1 MGKLR
6 NSKDIY
12 VEYKKPLT
20 IVKTIFLCW
29 GFITV
34 VNPFLIRELSDGV
47 GFTDDQN
54 NLLAYVFYATYF
66 FFGISGAILINK
78 FGFKK
83 ALMYGLGVAASSVF
97 LMVTGARSADF
108 NLIFIAV
115 VIQGAGFSILQVA
128 ANPYVILIG
137 SPEQGSSRLSGAGA
151 YNSFGTWLAPLMG
164 SLIAAAGVPQDLIDG
179 QNILAIQSFKT
190 ELVVLPY
197 VLITVVFVGMI
208 VLVNFSDIPAI
219 DAIKDINTNIKN
231 DNRKYVLQY
240 KHVILGFF
248 AVFFYVGAE
257 VSIASKLFDF
267 LKSHIEDGDLENS
280 ISYIIPYY
288 WGGAMVGRFVG
299 AEILKETKTSKALFG
314 ASVLAI
320 VFLSMALATPTQGA
334 MFMILGVGLF
344 NSIMWPTI
352 FELGVHGLGKFT
364 AYASSVLIMGIVGG
378 AAVPLVVNTMIE
390 DYGYSLNVALC
401 VPIVCYMY
409 IAYFA
414 LKGHKY
420 DAIEEY

>member
-1 MGKLR
+1 MRYLK

-12 VEYKKPLT
+12 VDYKKPLT

-34 VNPFLIRELSDGV
+34 VNPFLLEELSHGV
-47 GFTDDQN
+47 GFTDRQN
-54 NLLAYVFYATYF
+54 NLLDYVFYASYF
-66 FFGISGAILINK
+66 VFGFAGATLINK

-108 NLIFIAV
+108 NLIFVAV
-115 VIQGAGFSILQVA
+115 VIQGAGFSILQVV

-137 SPEQGSSRLSGAGA
+137 KPEGGASRLSTASA

-164 SLIAAAGVPQDLIDG
+164 SLIAAAGVPQDLLDG
-179 QNILAIQSFKT
+179 HNLLAIQAYKT

-208 VLVNFSDIPAI
+208 VLVNFSDIPEI
-219 DAIKDINTNIKN
+219 NAIKGIRTNVKN
-231 DNRKYVLQY
+231 DKRKYVLQY
-240 KHVILGFF
+240 KHVVLGFF
-248 AVFFYVGAE
+248 AIFFYVGAE
-257 VSIASKLFDF
+257 VSIASHLYDF
-267 LKSHIEDGDLENS
+267 LKDHIEDSDLKGS

-288 WGGAMVGRFVG
+288 WGGAMAGRFIG
-299 AEILKETKTSKALFG
+299 AQIFKDTKTSRVLFG
-314 ASVLAI
+314 ACLLAAI
-320 VFLSMALATPTQGA
+320 FLSMALVTPTQGA
-334 MFMILGVGLF
+334 MFMILGLGLF
-344 NSIMWPTI
+344 NSVMWPAI
-352 FELGVHGLGKFT
+352 FELGIHGLGKFT
-364 AYASSVLIMGIVGG
+364 AYASSILIMGIVGG
-378 AAVPLVVNTMIE
+378 AVVPLVVDTMI
-390 DYGYSLNVALC
+390 DGHGYSLNAALS
-401 VPIVCYMY
+401 VLIVCYAY
-409 IAYFA
+409 IAFYA

>member
-1 MGKLR
+1 MRHLR

-12 VEYKKPLT
+12 VDYKKPLT
-20 IVKTIFLCW
+20 IVKIIFLCW

-34 VNPFLIRELSDGV
+34 VNPFLIRELSHGV
-47 GFTDDQN
+47 GFTDKQN
-54 NLLAYVFYATYF
+54 SLLDYVFYASYF
-66 FFGISGAILINK
+66 VFGLAGATLINK

-137 SPEQGSSRLSGAGA
+137 KPEEGSSRLSAAGA

-164 SLIAAAGVPQDLIDG
+164 SLIAAAGVPQDLLDG
-179 QNILAIQSFKT
+179 QNLIAIQSYKT

-208 VLVNFSDIPAI
+208 VLVNFSDIPEI
-219 DAIKDINTNIKN
+219 DSIKEIDTNVKD

-240 KHVILGFF
+240 KHVVLGFF

-257 VSIASKLFDF
+257 VSIASKLYEF
-267 LKSHIEDGDLENS
+267 LKAHIEDDNLKGS

-299 AEILKETKTSKALFG
+299 AEILKESKTSKVLFG
-314 ASVLAI
+314 ATLLAI
-320 VFLSMALATPTQGA
+320 IFLVMAISTPTQGA

-344 NSIMWPTI
+344 NSVMWPTI

-364 AYASSVLIMGIVGG
+364 AYASSILIMGIVGG
-378 AAVPLVVNTMIE
+378 AAVPFVMNTMIE
-390 DYGYSLNVALC
+390 EYNFSLNAALC
-401 VPIVCYMY
+401 VPIGCYLY
-409 IAYFA
+409 IAFYA

-420 DAIEEY
+420 EMKDMY